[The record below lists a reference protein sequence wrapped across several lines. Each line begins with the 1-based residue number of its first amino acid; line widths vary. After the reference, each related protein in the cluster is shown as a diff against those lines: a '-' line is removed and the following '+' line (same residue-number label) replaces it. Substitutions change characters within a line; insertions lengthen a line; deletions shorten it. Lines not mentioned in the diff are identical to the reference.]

1 MTFKIK
7 DLKKKSCNCK
17 TKSKLGDIK
26 LLLRNKVATVINEVT
41 TGIYNLIIVSYKVTE
56 IRRKVAIARYKV
68 TIGRN
73 IIIIARYKVTKVGE
87 T

>member
-1 MTFKIK
+1 M
-7 DLKKKSCNCK
+7 
-17 TKSKLGDIK
+17 
-26 LLLRNKVATVINEVT
+26 LLRNKVATVINEVT